1 MSNSGFRHSRK
12 PCSAEALT
20 SAGFRLGAAR
30 GRRLK
35 PPRYISRKCATGG
48 WSASAAI
55 ALAVIPTEGPLA
67 RISHHPLG
75 GWIIGCELEC
85 FFLSVA
91 FAVEPGPVGGWS

>member
-1 MSNSGFRHSRK
+1 MDAAQQKQTQSKRPARIVNQLKTVLWVVCGMGVTVLVSLYFMGALESE
-12 PCSAEALT
+12 SAR
-20 SAGFRLGAAR
+20 F
-30 GRRLK
+30 RRL
-35 PPRYISRKCATGG
+35 
-48 WSASAAI
+48 
-55 ALAVIPTEGPLA
+55 LA